1 MVTEWLLLFVKRASQ
16 SFHLCSSANGKD
28 REVPTEPPVQ
38 FHGGVSEQH
47 RLGTMTELEFINNN
61 QDGMTIEQIKEN
73 TIKEQERREREGETD
88 QDAYL
93 QSNIIRLNI
102 ASVTMKKT
110 GLLIF
115 HGVMERLF
123 LL

>member
-1 MVTEWLLLFVKRASQ
+1 MTAPYFYPIASTRQ
-16 SFHLCSSANGKD
+16 HI
-28 REVPTEPPVQ
+28 REMYV
-38 FHGGVSEQH
+38 HH
-47 RLGTMTELEFINNN
+47 INNN

-93 QSNIIRLNI
+93 QSNIILLNI